1 MSFKKFLILIC
12 TFFCT
17 SVVFA
22 QTPPIPPRKPIGGVT
37 DGDNPYNNTRL
48 RGERAPIS
56 PATLLLL
63 GLGGATI
70 GTRILINSKKK

>member
-63 GLGGATI
+63 GLSSATV
-70 GTRILINSKKK
+70 GTRILRNTKRR